1 MKKHIIPAILAGI
14 LAMQG
19 HAQQLD
25 THNEKLDKV
34 FQIAT
39 QTLYKNVKDNIIKA
53 GGSYGGEWTRDISIN
68 TWNAAN
74 LLLPE
79 VSEYSL
85 WHVTTNHRTQ
95 IGHQYW
101 DQIIWVTGAYD
112 HYLATQDKAFLK
124 QAYIASKNTM
134 QKLENEVFD
143 SEYGLFRG
151 PSVFNDGIAGYEEP
165 IFDPKNT
172 SSYVLDYPNAKPIKC
187 LSTNCIYY
195 HAYQLMA
202 EMADRLES
210 PQEAETYRQQ
220 AETLKAAIRKHLF
233 NTATCQLSY
242 LIDGQGNTHHFQ
254 EGLGMAFA
262 IMFGIVDSNEAK
274 EIVDKA
280 YVGPYGLPSVYPAF
294 KRFSKQRPGRH
305 NVLVWPFVNAFW
317 ADAALQTGR
326 ADKFVFELE
335 NLCNLVL
342 DSKSC
347 FYEIY
352 DTYTGRVCGGWQ
364 TGHETGKDYEW
375 DSIHDQ
381 TWSATGFLRMV
392 FRGILGL
399 QFTENGLQ
407 LTPNPYLMKHFGF
420 ETISDLR
427 YQQGTLRIRRTGNGN
442 TIKEIRINGRYA
454 GRQTAL
460 VLAPHQRNTEIEIIT
475 GE

>member
-1 MKKHIIPAILAGI
+1 
-14 LAMQG
+14 
-19 HAQQLD
+19 
-25 THNEKLDKV
+25 
-34 FQIAT
+34 
-39 QTLYKNVKDNIIKA
+39 
-53 GGSYGGEWTRDISIN
+53 
-68 TWNAAN
+68 
-74 LLLPE
+74 
-79 VSEYSL
+79 
-85 WHVTTNHRTQ
+85 
-95 IGHQYW
+95 
-101 DQIIWVTGAYD
+101 
-112 HYLATQDKAFLK
+112 
-124 QAYIASKNTM
+124 
-134 QKLENEVFD
+134 
-143 SEYGLFRG
+143 
-151 PSVFNDGIAGYEEP
+151 
-165 IFDPKNT
+165 
-172 SSYVLDYPNAKPIKC
+172 
-187 LSTNCIYY
+187 
-195 HAYQLMA
+195 
-202 EMADRLES
+202 
-210 PQEAETYRQQ
+210 
-220 AETLKAAIRKHLF
+220 
-233 NTATCQLSY
+233 
-242 LIDGQGNTHHFQ
+242 
-254 EGLGMAFA
+254 
-262 IMFGIVDSNEAK
+262 MFGIVDSNEAK

-375 DSIHDQ
+375 DSIHAQ

-460 VLAPHQRNTEIEIIT
+460 VLAPHQGNTEIEIIT

>member
-39 QTLYKNVKDNIIKA
+39 QTLYKNVKDSIIKA

-143 SEYGLFRG
+143 SEYGLFTG

-347 FYEIY
+347 FY
-352 DTYTGRVCGGWQ
+352 
-364 TGHETGKDYEW
+364 
-375 DSIHDQ
+375 
-381 TWSATGFLRMV
+381 A
-392 FRGILGL
+392 
-399 QFTENGLQ
+399 N
-407 LTPNPYLMKHFGF
+407 
-420 ETISDLR
+420 
-427 YQQGTLRIRRTGNGN
+427 
-442 TIKEIRINGRYA
+442 
-454 GRQTAL
+454 
-460 VLAPHQRNTEIEIIT
+460 
-475 GE
+475 